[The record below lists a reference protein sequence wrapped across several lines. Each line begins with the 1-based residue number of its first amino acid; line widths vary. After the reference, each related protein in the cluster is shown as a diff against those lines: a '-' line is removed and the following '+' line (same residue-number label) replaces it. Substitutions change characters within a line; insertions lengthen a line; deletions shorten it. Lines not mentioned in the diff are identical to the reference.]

1 MDASAEMDGGLGILM
16 YGFGKKG
23 RKDAALRGG
32 RGLCVCSMI
41 ETLAGWLVS
50 SAFPSS
56 LV

>member
-32 RGLCVCSMI
+32 RGLCVCSM
-41 ETLAGWLVS
+41 TLAGWLVS